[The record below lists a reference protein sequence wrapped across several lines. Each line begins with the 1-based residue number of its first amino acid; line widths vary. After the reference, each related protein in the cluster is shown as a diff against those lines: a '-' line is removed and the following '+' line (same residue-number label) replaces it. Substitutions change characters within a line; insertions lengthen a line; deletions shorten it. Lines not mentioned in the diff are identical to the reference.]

1 MNTFYEASYIIKKD
15 ECNQDGLIK
24 TEELQNILQKI
35 TEIHSASMGFGFQQ
49 MEQKGYFFVVSRV
62 FMELMDCPKLEDEVM
77 IQTWVNQPSA
87 SGIIRNYFMFDKN
100 SNLIYTPVFNL
111 ASLSIVDCSNKS
123 EKIDKNDKNDKNEKG
138 KSNIINDNADL
149 INKYTLPDSN
159 YATSLPALKDLS
171 KSKSNVIIKIY
182 FLFTQFIKFITILS

>member
-1 MNTFYEASYIIKKD
+1 
-15 ECNQDGLIK
+15 
-24 TEELQNILQKI
+24 
-35 TEIHSASMGFGFQQ
+35 
-49 MEQKGYFFVVSRV
+49 
-62 FMELMDCPKLEDEVM
+62 
-77 IQTWVNQPSA
+77 
-87 SGIIRNYFMFDKN
+87 
-100 SNLIYTPVFNL
+100 VFNL